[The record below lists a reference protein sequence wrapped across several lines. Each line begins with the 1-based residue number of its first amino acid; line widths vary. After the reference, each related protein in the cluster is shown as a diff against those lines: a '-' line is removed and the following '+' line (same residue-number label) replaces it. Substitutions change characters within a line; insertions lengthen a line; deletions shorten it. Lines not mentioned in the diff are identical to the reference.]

1 MRVLIK
7 PFHGR
12 AFCVL
17 TKSMIAA
24 SAPSRWVYLTGG
36 ISGRRKRRHIRS
48 RIGVCLAV
56 VLLTCHSSQGTMR
69 SWSRGTGLRPF
80 SVRQGFTAAMR
91 QMRWAKTGPR
101 GCETGSKFSS
111 RQETLQ
117 HSPKKVSKNRNVREK
132 TSVTV
137 NNLYPLLAQEW
148 PF

>member
-7 PFHGR
+7 PFHRR

-17 TKSMIAA
+17 NQVDDCRQRAFKM
-24 SAPSRWVYLTGG
+24 VYLTGG
-36 ISGRRKRRHIRS
+36 ISGRRKRRRIRS

-56 VLLTCHSSQGTMR
+56 VLLTCHSSQGTIQ

-117 HSPKKVSKNRNVREK
+117 HSPKKVSKNRNVRQK